1 MRRMIS
7 IAPESP
13 RQPDV
18 LALMQRADEYALGL
32 YPAESYYALDV
43 AALERPNVT
52 LLVARDGGELAGIVA
67 LVDNGDGT
75 AEIKRMF
82 VAEQQRGRGV
92 AAALLAGSRLLRP
105 HHPSRSFG
113 WRPALS
119 SPTPSRCTR
128 STATSTS
135 RRSDSTSATTRASAW
150 RSGYRRPLRASPSSA
165 VGQASVAERPLQQ
178 RKVAPLHF
186 RQSSGASIRR

>member
-32 YPAESYYALDV
+32 YPAESYYSLDV
-43 AALERPNVT
+43 AALERPDVT
-52 LLVARDGGELAGIVA
+52 LLVARDCGELAGIVA

-92 AAALLAGSRLLRP
+92 AAALLAGGRGCRGRVIRLASSARD
-105 HHPSRSFG
+105 
-113 WRPALS
+113 RPA
-119 SPTPSRCTR
+119 
-128 STATSTS
+128 AA
-135 RRSDSTSATTRASAW
+135 RRHRAVREA
-150 RSGYRRPLRASPSSA
+150 RLRAHRGVRA
-165 VGQASVAERPLQQ
+165 VRRRRLER
-178 RKVAPLHF
+178 LHGEAAAGGP
-186 RQSSGASIRR
+186 GALARAQ